1 MQTENKL
8 AKLCDL
14 YCLKCKKIHR
24 KKNKG
29 KFSVDEKSPDAQ
41 RDKVKKT

>member
-1 MQTENKL
+1 MQTENKI

-14 YCLKCKKIHR
+14 YLSQMQKIHR

-41 RDKVKKT
+41 RDKVKKI